1 MLNMEQRVILQER
14 VKNFFVKNPNVS
26 KTQAIKN
33 FVSEGIARRTAQRY
47 VNRQLNGEALK
58 KKLNTG
64 RKSSWTTATRTKLKR
79 LTNNRKGVSQR
90 KLARKF
96 QVDHSTIC
104 RQLQKMKIQY
114 YKREK
119 TPKYSESQAVKAQKI
134 SRKLVNHLYDQNCS
148 IIMDDEK
155 YFPLTGN
162 QMPGNAGYYTDNKKN
177 CPEDIRFAGKE
188 KYPVK
193 LMVWI
198 AISECGMSQPYFRMH
213 RSAAIKA
220 PIYINECLRKRLLPF
235 IHKHHSDFN
244 YIFWPDL
251 ASAHYATETREWMDE
266 FVNYVPKH
274 LNPPNVPKARPIE
287 DFWGILEQLVYEG
300 DWVAKNQ
307 DQLEKRI
314 RSCLKKIDLKILQNL
329 MSGVKRTLRSIADD
343 GVFSIYK

>member
-1 MLNMEQRVILQER
+1 
-14 VKNFFVKNPNVS
+14 
-26 KTQAIKN
+26 
-33 FVSEGIARRTAQRY
+33 
-47 VNRQLNGEALK
+47 
-58 KKLNTG
+58 
-64 RKSSWTTATRTKLKR
+64 
-79 LTNNRKGVSQR
+79 
-90 KLARKF
+90 
-96 QVDHSTIC
+96 
-104 RQLQKMKIQY
+104 MKIQY

-287 DFWGILEQLVYEG
+287 DFWGILAQLVYEG

-314 RSCLKKIDLKILQNL
+314 RSCLKKIDLKIL
-329 MSGVKRTLRSIADD
+329 MI
-343 GVFSIYK
+343 